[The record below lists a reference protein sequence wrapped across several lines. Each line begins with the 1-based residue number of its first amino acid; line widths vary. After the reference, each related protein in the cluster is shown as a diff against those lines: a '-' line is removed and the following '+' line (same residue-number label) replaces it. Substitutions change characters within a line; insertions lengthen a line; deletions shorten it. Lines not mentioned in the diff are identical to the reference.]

1 MKLDV
6 YVPTPQLAEEKEAV
20 CTLGLSLRA
29 NGDITLDVVNSDTG
43 VRLPSGTI
51 MRFYQNDGEIK
62 YRPATGCYQGGIDD
76 KIKLAS

>member
-1 MKLDV
+1 MKLEI
-6 YVPTPQLAEEKEAV
+6 YTPTPQSSEEAESI

-29 NGDITLDVVNSDTG
+29 NGDVTLDVVNPDTG
-43 VRLPSGTI
+43 IRLPSGTI
-51 MRFYQNDGEIK
+51 MRFYRDGGAIK